1 VQELLEHPAVQGGLA
16 PFVIALIATLLLRRV
31 RLSGLAIVAGFAVTV
46 YMVSGFAIEPL
57 TTTRK
62 LVWLGLASGLL
73 ALPLSLTN
81 RSMWRTVI
89 AALAAAAAVWMSL
102 RILQQH
108 ATLEAVQWGLG
119 GALYVGWLVYW
130 MDDLRGSSVRAASA
144 GMALGMGT
152 GAAALI
158 GASALLGQYGLSLGA
173 AAAAY
178 LLILVTSNSQP
189 ACGRSFT
196 LPSALIAGLV
206 GYLAVLTA
214 QLPWYALPALA
225 VVPLAGKLPVS
236 TRAAL
241 WLQAA
246 LLSVATLACA
256 AGAVYLSWRVNG
268 APPL

>member
-1 VQELLEHPAVQGGLA
+1 MQELLDHPAVQGGLA
-16 PFVIALIATLLLRRV
+16 PFVIALITAILLRRL

-46 YMVSGFAIEPL
+46 YLVSGFDIEPL

-73 ALPLSLTN
+73 SLPLSLTS
-81 RSMWRTVI
+81 RSMWRPVI
-89 AALAAAAAVWMSL
+89 AAFAAAAAVWMSV
-102 RILQQH
+102 RILRQH
-108 ATLEAVQWGLG
+108 ANVEAMQWGLG
-119 GALYVGWLVYW
+119 GALYVGWLSYW
-130 MDDLRGSSVRAASA
+130 MDDLRNSPVRAASA
-144 GMALGMGT
+144 GMALGLGT

-178 LLILVTSNSQP
+178 LLILVTSNSQL

-196 LPSALIAGLV
+196 LPIALIAGLV

-225 VVPLAGKLPVS
+225 VVPLVGKLPVS
-236 TRAAL
+236 ARLAL

-246 LLSVATLACA
+246 LLSAAALACA

>member
-1 VQELLEHPAVQGGLA
+1 MQELLYHPAVQGGVA
-16 PFVIALIATLLLRRV
+16 PFVVALIATMLLRRV
-31 RLSGLAIVAGFAVTV
+31 RLSGLAIVCGFAVTV

-73 ALPLSLTN
+73 ALPLNLATRSL
-81 RSMWRTVI
+81 WRPVI
-89 AALAAAAAVWMSL
+89 ASLAAAAAVWMSV
-102 RILQQH
+102 RILQQR
-108 ATLEAVQWGLG
+108 TTVEALQWGLG

-130 MDDLRGSSVRAASA
+130 MDELRNSPVRAASA
-144 GMALGMGT
+144 GMALGLGT

-173 AAAAY
+173 ATIAY
-178 LLILVTSNSQP
+178 LLILVTSNSQLP
-189 ACGRSFT
+189 CGRSFT
-196 LPSALIAGLV
+196 LPIAFIAGLV

-225 VVPLAGKLPVS
+225 VIPIAGKLPVS
-236 TRAAL
+236 ARPAL

>member
-1 VQELLEHPAVQGGLA
+1 MQELLDHPAVQGGLA
-16 PFVIALIATLLLRRV
+16 PFVIALITAMLLRRM
-31 RLSGLAIVAGFAVTV
+31 RLSGLAILAGFAVTV
-46 YMVSGFAIEPL
+46 YLVSGFAIEPL

-81 RSMWRTVI
+81 RSMWRPVI
-89 AALAAAAAVWMSL
+89 AALTAAAAVWMSV

-108 ATLEAVQWGLG
+108 TTVEAVQWGLG
-119 GALYVGWLVYW
+119 GALYVAWLVYW
-130 MDDLRGSSVRAASA
+130 MDSLHASPERAASA
-144 GMALGMGT
+144 GMALGLGT

-178 LLILVTSNSQP
+178 LLLLVTRSTRLP
-189 ACGRSFT
+189 CGRSFT
-196 LPSALIAGLV
+196 LPIAFIAGLV

-214 QLPWYALPALA
+214 QLPWYALLVLA
-225 VVPLAGKLPVS
+225 VIPLAGKLPLS
-236 TRAAL
+236 GKMAL
-241 WLQAA
+241 WLQTV
-246 LLSVATLACA
+246 LLSIVTLVCA
-256 AGAVYLSWRVNG
+256 AGAVYLTWRING